1 MYTLCAHMRK
11 VRDHYTKKARE
22 DRYRARSVYK
32 LMEMDRKYQLIRTGM
47 AVLDIGCAPGSWSQ
61 YALEKVG
68 KGYVT
73 GIDLAPSVSLG
84 DSRFNYMQADILNQ
98 DIVSSFSGGGSKQ
111 PLFDLILSDAA
122 PKTTGSKFSDSQNS
136 LRLVRTVFELSGTF
150 LKNGGAVCAKVFQG
164 EDLKTFVDSLRKGFA
179 RVDLFKPKSSR
190 AESRELYIIARKWG
204 GHT

>member
-1 MYTLCAHMRK
+1 MRK
-11 VRDHYTKKARE
+11 VRDHYAKKARK

-61 YALEKVG
+61 YVLEKVG
-68 KGYVT
+68 KGHVT

-84 DSRFNYMQADILNQ
+84 DSRFSYIHADILNH
-98 DIVSSFSGGGSKQ
+98 DTVSILSGEGCKR

-136 LRLVRTVFELSGTF
+136 LRLVRNVFELSGTF

-164 EDLKTFVDSLRKGFA
+164 EDMKTFVDSLRKGFA

-204 GHT
+204 GHI